1 MAYLFLVLL
10 EAAAAEE
17 TDVDARSSKA
27 EAHCADDVESPAVCR
42 LFSAPFGAAVGEMV
56 TLVSAGQQSG
66 WLAGWLVV
74 ARAPVRT
81 SARSISSTS
90 HGKNIYR
97 VWAWRVRFFSSR
109 PPTNL
114 ST

>member
-1 MAYLFLVLL
+1 MLPGSWCTGVTLLEPCALTLSASGVLSLLLIMAYLFLVLL

-66 WLAGWLVV
+66 WLAGLWSQGHL
-74 ARAPVRT
+74 
-81 SARSISSTS
+81 SAR
-90 HGKNIYR
+90 
-97 VWAWRVRFFSSR
+97 
-109 PPTNL
+109 PPAQ
-114 ST
+114 